1 MGNKANNYGMLQ
13 LCPQAVHKT
22 VDAARRP
29 SNRLRRGGRVI
40 RARMRKLTI
49 LLGLAA
55 WVAMTTAS
63 QAEDKKP
70 AGSTA
75 KATASSGGKDTAPI
89 IGSDG
94 VRRDP
99 KGFKGISPYIE
110 LIVKGDHAYVARDF
124 DGAIAAYREAI
135 KAEPEKALAHYRVGA
150 AQLAKGDQKEAEAA
164 FVDGLRFVGHDGTLK
179 GKLIFALADLRER
192 QKNNDE
198 AIGRWQEYAKNAQ
211 DEKEAIT
218 YPATATERIA
228 RNEAWKKNA
237 ADSAEVKARIAKRLQ
252 EADAASRK
260 SASDPKNK

>member
-1 MGNKANNYGMLQ
+1 
-13 LCPQAVHKT
+13 
-22 VDAARRP
+22 
-29 SNRLRRGGRVI
+29 
-40 RARMRKLTI
+40 MRKLTI
-49 LLGLAA
+49 LLGLSA
-55 WVAMTTAS
+55 WVAMTTVA
-63 QAEDKKP
+63 QAEDKK
-70 AGSTA
+70 A
-75 KATASSGGKDTAPI
+75 KSSDAKGDGKDAPI

-99 KGFKGISPYIE
+99 KGIKGISPYLE

-135 KAEPEKALAHYRVGA
+135 KAEPEKALAQYRVGA

-164 FVDGLRFVGHDGTLK
+164 FVNGLRFVGKDGTLR

-198 AIGRWQEYAKNAQ
+198 AIGRWKEYSKNAE
-211 DEKEAIT
+211 DDKEAIT

-228 RNEAWKKNA
+228 RNETWKKNL
-237 ADSAEVKARIAKRLQ
+237 ADSSEVKDRIAKRLK
-252 EADAASRK
+252 EADEASRK